1 MTPRLPPPWLALAII
16 LLVAA
21 DWANAEPLGRL
32 FLTPERRATLE
43 QQRQL
48 NIQETQTLEGEV
60 VSLNGI
66 VTRSSGKHTVW
77 VNQRPQNENSAGTG
91 VTAAISPANPGRA
104 VITAGRR
111 ITGSPEGR
119 RIDQPGHAREGRQ
132 PRRRAG
138 WRFPQ
143 TLSGRLKCVRV
154 FANELRHGDSH
165 SSGYWRC

>member
-104 VITAGRR
+104 VITAGDE
-111 ITGSPEGR
+111 SPAALKVGESINRGTREKADSLGGGR
-119 RIDQPGHAREGRQ
+119 VGVSRKP
-132 PRRRAG
+132 
-138 WRFPQ
+138 
-143 TLSGRLKCVRV
+143 
-154 FANELRHGDSH
+154 
-165 SSGYWRC
+165 